1 MERKVELKP
10 TYKIPSLKE
19 IKKIPLNGYKAVST
33 FSGCGGS
40 SLGYKLAGFEM
51 LWANEFIES
60 AQEVYRLNHP
70 TTHLNPADIRDLTPE
85 AVLEQIGLKRFEL
98 DLFDGSPPCASFS
111 TAGKRHHHWGKDKK
125 YSDTVQRTDD
135 LFFEYARLIEGI
147 QPKVFIA
154 ENVSGLVKGTA
165 KGYFKEII
173 THLKSLGYDVACKLL
188 NAKWLGVPQSRE
200 RTIFVGVRKDL
211 GLKPVHPKPLPYLY
225 SINDALP
232 NLKSRKQNYLVE
244 EEAFRFIQTP
254 CYANEWEKLKIGQTS
269 QKFYQFVKVNPNKPI
284 TTITATNARSA
295 SQVHPYEKRKFAIA
309 ELKKL
314 SSFPDDFILKG
325 NYQEQWE
332 RIGRA
337 VPPMMMYHVAKTVQ
351 KEILDKL

>member
-1 MERKVELKP
+1 M
-10 TYKIPSLKE
+10 
-19 IKKIPLNGYKAVST
+19 
-33 FSGCGGS
+33 
-40 SLGYKLAGFEM
+40 
-51 LWANEFIES
+51 
-60 AQEVYRLNHP
+60 
-70 TTHLNPADIRDLTPE
+70 
-85 AVLEQIGLKRFEL
+85 
-98 DLFDGSPPCASFS
+98 
-111 TAGKRHHHWGKDKK
+111 
-125 YSDTVQRTDD
+125 
-135 LFFEYARLIEGI
+135 
-147 QPKVFIA
+147 
-154 ENVSGLVKGTA
+154 
-165 KGYFKEII
+165 
-173 THLKSLGYDVACKLL
+173 
-188 NAKWLGVPQSRE
+188 
-200 RTIFVGVRKDL
+200 
-211 GLKPVHPKPLPYLY
+211 PYLY